1 MLNYA
6 EAQNEAF
13 GPDGSV
19 YDAINRIRSR
29 NGVEM
34 PGLPSGL
41 SKDGMREKIRHE
53 RRIELAFEEHRFYDV
68 RRWMIAAETEN
79 EPAYGMDITKAGDGT
94 FSYQR
99 KVALQGRSFQER
111 NFWLPIPRSEILAS
125 DNKLEQ
131 NPGYN

>member
-1 MLNYA
+1 MPKRIMRPSDLMLPFMR
-6 EAQNEAF
+6 Q
-13 GPDGSV
+13 
-19 YDAINRIRSR
+19 INRIRSR
-29 NGVEM
+29 NGVNIPE
-34 PGLPSGL
+34 LTSRL

-68 RRWMIAAETEN
+68 RRWMIASETEN

-94 FSYQR
+94 FFYKR
-99 KVALQGRSFQER
+99 KVALQGRRFQER
-111 NFWLPIPRSEILAS
+111 NLWLPIPRSEILAS